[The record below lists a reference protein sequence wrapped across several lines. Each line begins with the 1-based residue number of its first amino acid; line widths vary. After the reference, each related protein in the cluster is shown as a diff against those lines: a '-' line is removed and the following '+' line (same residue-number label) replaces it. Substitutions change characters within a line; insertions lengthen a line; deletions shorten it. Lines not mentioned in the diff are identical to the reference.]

1 MGPGAKV
8 AVTSVAGV
16 VCILGIFFLLCLG
29 CLVPLDFIFALVA
42 GWILY
47 LVRVVPQI
55 TLNWSGLLS
64 ALVCLVALAFSLQWF
79 LRWFFK
85 QVQADSGNPAPRN
98 WSWSWTLRILGLV
111 MLMFVAG
118 ISAIGVTHQT
128 AWLVSSPG
136 SLLEVKGSIREA
148 ANRTQSGNHLK
159 QIGLACHNY
168 HDSFAHFPAGATWDA
183 QGRMLHG
190 WQTQLLP
197 FIEQDD
203 LYRRINL
210 KVPWTDAD
218 NAPAFRQRVAAYL
231 NPVVEEQQDKNE
243 FFLSH
248 YAGNARVLGGDVGWK
263 KKDITDGLSNTLLA
277 GEVAGNFKPWGYPAN
292 SRDPALGIN
301 QTSDGFGGP
310 RKSKKGAN
318 FSFADGSVRF
328 IKEDIDPVTLK
339 ALSTPNGGE
348 SVKLEDY

>member
-1 MGPGAKV
+1 M
-8 AVTSVAGV
+8 
-16 VCILGIFFLLCLG
+16 
-29 CLVPLDFIFALVA
+29 
-42 GWILY
+42 Y

-55 TLNWSGLLS
+55 TWNWSGLLT
-64 ALVCLVALAFSLQWF
+64 AFICLVALTFGLQWF
-79 LRWFFK
+79 LSWFYK
-85 QVQADSGNPAPRN
+85 QLQVKSANPAPRD
-98 WSWSWTLRILGLV
+98 WSRSWTLRTLALV
-111 MLMFVAG
+111 VLMFVAG

-168 HDSFAHFPAGATWDA
+168 HDSFAHFPAGATFDA
-183 QGRMLHG
+183 QGHMLHG

-197 FIEQDD
+197 FIEQDET
-203 LYRRINL
+203 YRRINQ
-210 KVPWTDAD
+210 KVPWSDPD
-218 NAPAFRQRVAAYL
+218 NAPAFRQRVASYL
-231 NPVVEEQQDKNE
+231 NPGVEEQQDKDE

-248 YAGNARVLGGDVGWK
+248 YAGNARVLGGDVARK
-263 KKDITDGLSNTLLA
+263 MKDITDGLSNTLMA
-277 GEVAGNFKPWGYPAN
+277 GEAAGNFKPWGYPAN
-292 SRDPALGIN
+292 WRDPALGIN
-301 QTSDGFGGP
+301 QTPDGFGGP
-310 RKSKKGAN
+310 WKSKKGAN

-348 SVKLEDY
+348 SVELDDY

>member
-8 AVTSVAGV
+8 AVNSVAGV
-16 VCILGIFFLLCLG
+16 VGILGIFFLLCLG

-55 TLNWSGLLS
+55 TWNWSGLLT
-64 ALVCLVALAFSLQWF
+64 ALACLAALAFGLQSF
-79 LRWFFK
+79 LRWLYK
-85 QVQADSGNPAPRN
+85 QLQVKSGNEALRD

-111 MLMFVAG
+111 VLMFVAG
-118 ISAIGVTHQT
+118 ISAVGVTHQT
-128 AWLVSSPG
+128 AWLVTSPG
-136 SLLEVKGSIREA
+136 PLLDRGSFRQA
-148 ANRTQSGNHLK
+148 VNRTQSTNNLK

-168 HDSFAHFPAGATWDA
+168 HDSFAHFPAGATFDA
-183 QGRMLHG
+183 EGHMLHG

-197 FIEQDD
+197 FLEQDD
-203 LYRRINL
+203 LYRRINQ
-210 KVPWTDAD
+210 KVPWADPD
-218 NAPAFRQRVAAYL
+218 NAPALRQRVAAYL
-231 NPVVEEQQDKNE
+231 NPAVEEQQDKNE

-263 KKDITDGLSNTLLA
+263 MKDITDGLSNTLLA
-277 GEVAGNFKPWGYPAN
+277 GEVAGNFKPWGHPAN
-292 SRDPALGIN
+292 WRDPALGIN
-301 QTSDGFGGP
+301 STPDGFGAP
-310 RKSKKGAN
+310 WQTTKGAN

-348 SVKLEDY
+348 SVELDDY